1 MHACVCV
8 YIYMYVAKYTRTED
22 LTFIREEESGEGETI
37 SARFPVSIKST
48 SG

>member
-1 MHACVCV
+1 MCVCI
-8 YIYMYVAKYTRTED
+8 YIYMSVAKYTRIED
-22 LTFIREEESGEGETI
+22 LTFIPEEESGVGETI